1 MAKNDKQWSSATPGL
16 LIILVDKSGSM
27 MLKYKN
33 EPVSRTEFATRVI
46 NRVINDIIK
55 KNFNGKEPKNRCFIS
70 VISYCA
76 EVKEECSGFLTDL
89 YKSPKRIETVTKKV
103 SDGAGSLVDKIVK
116 MPIWVEPTDT
126 DTWTDMR
133 GAFVMAKKLV
143 ESWMADKP
151 DNPAPVIINI
161 SDGVP
166 YYDHKS
172 NSVCVEETK
181 AVANEIMNISNSD
194 GNVLIFNAEIGD
206 TSKEIINPFDDND
219 VKNGGQGAEFLYE
232 ISSVIPE
239 GYIDAAHK
247 NELPVKPNS
256 RGCVFS
262 ADAVSLIKLI
272 DFGSSKGLGDK

>member
-33 EPVSRTEFATRVI
+33 ESDSRTVFATRAI

-55 KNFNGKEPKNRCFIS
+55 KNFNGTEPKNRCFIS

-76 EVKEECSGFLTDL
+76 DVKEECSGYLKDL
-89 YKSPKRIETVTKKV
+89 YKSPKRVETVTKKV
-103 SDGAGSLVDKIVK
+103 SDGAGGLVDKNVK

-126 DTWTDMR
+126 DTWTDMK
-133 GAFVMAKKLV
+133 GAFLMAKKLV
-143 ESWMADKP
+143 EDWVADKP

-166 YYDHKS
+166 YYDHKNS
-172 NSVCVEETK
+172 NDCMEETK
-181 AVANEIMNISNSD
+181 TIANEIMQISNSD

-206 TSKEIINPFDDND
+206 TSQEIITPNDDSE
-219 VKNGGQGAEFLYE
+219 VKKGEAGAEFLYD

-239 GYIDAAHK
+239 GYIDAARK

-262 ADAVSLIKLI
+262 ADAVTLIKLI